1 TVAFMTYAVTNE
13 LATRFGT
20 VKVVV
25 TIRLTAVLLLWA
37 MVIVRPIETLLV
49 LYVIRM
55 AFMNCSR
62 PVFRA
67 MLMDHTPRKDR
78 GKVNAVD
85 MVRMFSWSGSAA
97 IGGLLVDHW
106 GYRFNFIVTGLVHCC
121 GLLCVFSLNFFHHTY
136 HGKLSKDSETRVDRI
151 QSQDLEN
158 DVFQATPRSLDE
170 PHYYGRK

>member
-1 TVAFMTYAVTNE
+1 MTMRNLYSFRTVAFMTYTVTNE

-25 TIRLTAVLLLWA
+25 SIRLIAVLLLWA
-37 MVIVRPIETLLV
+37 MVGWWFLPAGCVSAHQVIVRPIEILLV

-67 MLMDHTPRKDR
+67 MLMDHTPQKHR

-85 MVRMFSWSGSAA
+85 MVRAHHPCS
-97 IGGLLVDHW
+97 
-106 GYRFNFIVTGLVHCC
+106 
-121 GLLCVFSLNFFHHTY
+121 LLCQSRELVPW
-136 HGKLSKDSETRVDRI
+136 DSTRGGGV
-151 QSQDLEN
+151 SN
-158 DVFQATPRSLDE
+158 P
-170 PHYYGRK
+170 